1 MSEMWSRLK
10 PRKLWRV
17 VWRDLRQGSRERIE
31 CGSCDSR
38 HPRRVWWPI
47 GGRLHGVRLR
57 GLWYCKPECLQGAL
71 AEVLGREQAGVR
83 RETTVS
89 HRVPLGLL
97 LLSRQQLT
105 AEQLR
110 SALERQHAA
119 GEGRIGDWLLHLGF
133 VSEAQITAAAARQWA
148 CPVLRHET
156 ASLGAGRFLPIPWS
170 LLECFQM
177 IPVEFAE
184 STRTLLMAFSEG
196 VDHTVLYALEQML
209 GYRTQAC
216 FVCPSI
222 LQKGLQGL
230 AGRDGTK
237 DVVFDRLEDAG
248 ECARVIASYAAK
260 TGAEEVR
267 LAQLGNQIWIR
278 LEGEGRAGLNLVLRS
293 PGTVG
298 GKAAGM
304 QPFRLARGRAG

>member
-1 MSEMWSRLK
+1 MK
-10 PRKLWRV
+10 
-17 VWRDLRQGSRERIE
+17 
-31 CGSCDSR
+31 CGACGRR
-38 HPRRVWWPI
+38 HPRRGWWPS

-57 GLWYCKPECLQGAL
+57 GLWYCKAECLQAAL
-71 AEVLGREQAGVR
+71 ADVLERERPGARSEAGVA
-83 RETTVS
+83 

-110 SALERQHAA
+110 SALERQRAA

-133 VSEAQITAAAARQWA
+133 ASEAQITAAVARQWA
-148 CPVLRHET
+148 CPVLKNGT
-156 ASLGAGRFLPIPWS
+156 ASLGAGRFLPIPWL

-177 IPVEFAE
+177 LPVEFAE

-196 VDHTVLYALEQML
+196 IDHTVLYGLERML
-209 GYRTQAC
+209 DYRTQAC

-222 LQKGLQGL
+222 LQKGLQAL
-230 AGRDGTK
+230 AGRDGAK

-260 TGAEEVR
+260 TGAEDVR
-267 LAQLGNQIWIR
+267 LAQLGSHIWIR
-278 LEGEGRAGLNLVLRS
+278 LEGEGRVGLNLVLRS
-293 PGTVG
+293 PGTAG
-298 GKAAGM
+298 GKEAM
-304 QPFRLARGRAG
+304 QPFRLARKMVG